1 MGVSFA
7 TRKVGFDLLATV
19 GGYGYVMKTTG
30 GSVDASTSTIS
41 YDDNNF
47 QPNPSGRFGG
57 TIAVP
62 VGGAACPTGGGAC
75 SAAINGFLS
84 GIGAK
89 QAGITYTIQRASNNP
104 IDQNQSITGAAAFIK
119 R

>member
-41 YDDNNF
+41 LTQVDGSEARSLF
-47 QPNPSGRFGG
+47 QSVERHAPP
-57 TIAVP
+57 
-62 VGGAACPTGGGAC
+62 
-75 SAAINGFLS
+75 
-84 GIGAK
+84 
-89 QAGITYTIQRASNNP
+89 
-104 IDQNQSITGAAAFIK
+104 AAAPVQP